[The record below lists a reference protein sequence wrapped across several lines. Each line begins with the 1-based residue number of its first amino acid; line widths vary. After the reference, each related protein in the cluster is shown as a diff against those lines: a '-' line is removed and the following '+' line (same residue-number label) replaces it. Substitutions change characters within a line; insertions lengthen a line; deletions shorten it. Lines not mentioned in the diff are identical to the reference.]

1 MTEPQS
7 PSQPVPTGDEEGHAV
22 GGGALAHPA
31 GHVPHVPQGAYET
44 GYLVLTLVFVSMLL
58 LTNIIGLKL
67 FALPVDLPVLGVILR
82 FVERVNATLFGQ
94 PEGAATLTLT
104 AGLVTYPITFLCTDI
119 VSEVYGRK
127 RADRMVLLGFLASL
141 LMLAVV
147 QVARALV
154 PSDFWNVPAP
164 WSDLFRPDL
173 VSEAVVAGQPVL
185 VASAEAA
192 QGAFSFA
199 FDAPGT
205 LLFASM
211 TAYLAAQLVDNRLFH
226 FWRRLTNGKH
236 LWFRNN
242 MSTGLSQFVD
252 TLIVNGLFL
261 SLYWKFDW
269 PLIAAIILNVYVVK
283 FLLALLDTPLCYL
296 GVWWTRKLVRPPVS

>member
-1 MTEPQS
+1 M
-7 PSQPVPTGDEEGHAV
+7 
-22 GGGALAHPA
+22 
-31 GHVPHVPQGAYET
+31 GAYET
-44 GYLVLTLVFVSMLL
+44 GYLVLVLVFVSMLL

-67 FALPVDLPVLGVILR
+67 FALPVDLPVLGSLLGLVGKL
-82 FVERVNATLFGQ
+82 NAALFGQ

-104 AGLVTYPITFLCTDI
+104 AGIITYPITFLCTDI
-119 VSEVYGRK
+119 VSEVYGRR

-141 LMLAVV
+141 LMLGVV
-147 QVARALV
+147 QVARALA
-154 PSDFWNVPAP
+154 PSAIWNVPAP
-164 WSDLFRPDL
+164 WAQLFRPDL
-173 VSEAVVAGQPVL
+173 LRDGVAG
-185 VASAEAA
+185 AEAA

-211 TAYLAAQLVDNRLFH
+211 TAYLVAQLVDNRLFH
-226 FWRRLTNGKH
+226 FWRRLTAGRH

-242 MSTGLSQFVD
+242 MSTALSQFVD

-261 SLYWKFDW
+261 SLYWEFEW
-269 PLIAAIILNVYVVK
+269 PLIASIIINVYVVK

-296 GVWWTRKLVRPPVS
+296 GVWWTRRVAGRPGD